1 MDRTL
6 VCTERRGFDVR
17 MAVVE
22 HGQGCPFFKACHDSI
37 GDFELC

>member
-1 MDRTL
+1 MNRAL
-6 VCTERRGFDVR
+6 VCTECREFDVR

-22 HGQGCPFFKACHDSI
+22 HGQGCPFPKACHASI